1 MKKQKDKKIKDEN
14 KNRYSNEDKNEKQ
27 TYEDIK
33 KKYQGRMFI
42 KLQKKNMFFH
52 DIKCHINSTC

>member
-33 KKYQGRMFI
+33 KKISGTDV
-42 KLQKKNMFFH
+42 H
-52 DIKCHINSTC
+52 